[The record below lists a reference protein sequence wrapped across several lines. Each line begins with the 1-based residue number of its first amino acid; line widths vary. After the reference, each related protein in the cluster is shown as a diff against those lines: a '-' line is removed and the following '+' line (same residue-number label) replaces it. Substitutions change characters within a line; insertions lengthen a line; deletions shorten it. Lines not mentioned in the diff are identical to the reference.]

1 VQARQLIEL
10 VTFENTRLELAKKG
24 YKNCA
29 NQGMYLVDVSP
40 ALEMS
45 MSREELR
52 DFING
57 EEEDEEVVYTP
68 RPRPVKEAKPE
79 PAPTPRAEPEPK
91 PAPAPMVQDDRIG
104 FRTEKG
110 EPFIAYLDG
119 IQLNTTPSN
128 DVTAPLKSPHSTAP
142 RVKIVFEDKSI
153 PVLEKKVLLTGASDY
168 YVFIVKINEKGEW
181 VVRGKL

>member
-1 VQARQLIEL
+1 M
-10 VTFENTRLELAKKG
+10 TFENTRLELAKKG
-24 YKNCA
+24 YKSCA

-52 DFING
+52 DYING
-57 EEEDEEVVYTP
+57 GDDDEEVVYTP

-79 PAPTPRAEPEPK
+79 PAPAPTPRAEPEPK

-119 IQLNTTPSN
+119 VQLNTTPAN

-153 PVLEKKVLLTGASDY
+153 PVLEKKVLLTGTSDY
-168 YVFIVKINEKGEW
+168 YVFIVKINEKGDW